1 MRIIFVVL
9 VLLFL
14 LIGCVGFYYLC
25 NSYAVEQAV
34 GDLADSVSNLIDQVA
49 VGLLYILIAIAIGA
63 VAVGLGYGIKQGAEA
78 AGKAV
83 ILLLAAPAVRDA
95 IKKGQT
101 ARLPGPFTIE
111 RSQATPY
118 EFEQP
123 QIGAPMRTNHLLQR
137 RHYGQN
143 AATEGEGFREA
154 DSQSYWEH
162 SG

>member
-34 GDLADSVSNLIDQVA
+34 GDLTDSVSNLIDQVA
-49 VGLLYILIAIAIGA
+49 VGLLYILIAIAVGT
-63 VAVGLGYGIKQGAEA
+63 VAVGLGYGVKQGAEA
-78 AGKAV
+78 MGKAI
-83 ILLLAAPAVRDA
+83 ILAMAAPAVRDA
-95 IKKGQT
+95 IEKGQT

-111 RSQATPY
+111 GSQATPY

-123 QIGAPMRTNHLLQR
+123 QIEAPMRTNYLLQR

-143 AATEGEGFREA
+143 AATEGEGVREA
-154 DSQSYWEH
+154 DSQSHWECP
-162 SG
+162 G